1 MKLISFDDIKKQN
14 INPLECLDW
23 VSFVIKNKN
32 KNILQPKISLKPFEG
47 VFCNV
52 MPSILTDENGY
63 MWGGV
68 KVVTRYPNREPSLD
82 SRILLFDAKN
92 GDFKALL
99 DGDWIT
105 TMRTG
110 AVAAHSIKLFAK
122 KNYETIGIIGLGNT
136 ARASLLCLLESEK
149 NRKFVI
155 KLLKYKNQ
163 AELFIERFKN
173 FDNVSFSIID
183 NMYDLVK
190 GSDVV
195 ISAVTYFSED
205 ICDDSAFDEGVLVV
219 PVHTRG
225 FSNCDLF
232 FDKVYGDD
240 YGHICHFKYFD
251 KFRYFSEVCDVV
263 NGKNKGRENDKERI
277 LAYNIGISLHDIY
290 YASKIYNMCKDKN
303 LIEIDTLSPTDKF
316 WI

>member
-1 MKLISFDDIKKQN
+1 MKLITFEDIKN
-14 INPLECLDW
+14 LDINPIDCLNW
-23 VSFVIKNKN
+23 VSFIVEHKKE
-32 KNILQPKISLKPFEG
+32 NILEPKISLKPFEG
-47 VFCNV
+47 TFCNV
-52 MPSILTDENGY
+52 MPSILTDETGD

-82 SRILLFDAKN
+82 SKMLLFDAKN

-110 AVAAHSIKLFAK
+110 AVAAHSISLFAK
-122 KNYETIGIIGLGNT
+122 SNYKNIAIMGLGNT
-136 ARASLLCLLESEK
+136 ARAALLCLLEKEK
-149 NRKFVI
+149 NREFVV
-155 KLLKYKNQ
+155 KLLRYKNQ
-163 AELFIERFKN
+163 AELFIERFSKYQN
-173 FDNVSFSIID
+173 VQFEIVENTFDLI
-183 NMYDLVK
+183 K

-195 ISAVTYFSED
+195 ISAATYLSED
-205 ICDDSAFDEGVLVV
+205 VCIDSAFDEGVLVV
-219 PVHTRG
+219 PIHTRG

-232 FDKVYGDD
+232 FDKVFGDD

-251 KFRYFSEVCDVV
+251 KFRSFNEVCDVI
-263 NGKNKGRENDKERI
+263 NGECCGRDNDNERI

-290 YASKIYNMCKDKN
+290 YASKVYRLLQDKQ
-303 LIEIDTLSPTDKF
+303 LKQIDLNSPKEKF